1 MLKLIVLVLLLSCH
15 VEAWAQPTAL
25 RLDASH
31 AVVHAAPFLQYL
43 EDPAHQLALADL
55 PPLQPDSRG
64 PWKPALNDRGN
75 VNLGYSS
82 STYWLALPVS
92 VAQHREDR
100 LLEIAFSSLD
110 HVEVYSPGD
119 DGQYQ
124 RQFSGDL
131 YPFNQR
137 PYPHRNLVFPLQ
149 LPAGD
154 YPIYIKVRSQGTLTV
169 PINLWQVEAMH
180 EHDQYAYSLLS
191 LYYGALL
198 ALFFYNF
205 LIYISTRETVFL
217 FYVAF
222 VGSMVVAQASL
233 NGVGNQFLWPSW
245 PVWGNVALPCGMAAT
260 GFFGVFFSRIFLN
273 TRINFPRLDR
283 FMLAFAGLFLFIFVS
298 PLFIPYQASALLVS
312 VAGIVFSLF
321 VTSVAVSSYLH
332 KNPGAFYFLLAW
344 SAVLAGVVI
353 LGLRNLGWVPTNAFT
368 IYSMQIGSAIEML
381 MLSFALA
388 DRITIMRK
396 EKEQAQRDTLNAK
409 QELVDALIKTE
420 QELEER
426 VALRTKEIEA
436 VNTQLRHKERELR
449 YMALHDALTGL
460 ANRTL
465 MNDSLKRALARAGR
479 DNSLVAV
486 LLIDL
491 DGFKEVND
499 SYGHAAGDLVLQVV
513 AARLRKVTRVSDVT
527 ARLGGDEFVVVL
539 EDTHGTEDAV
549 RIAEKLVVELS
560 RPVEG
565 GLHISASIGIALSPG
580 GQMSED
586 ALLRLADQAMYEAK
600 LAGRNRW
607 HVASLDEYDSAT

>member
-1 MLKLIVLVLLLSCH
+1 MRRLVILILLLICH
-15 VEAWAQPTAL
+15 AWAWAQPAAL
-25 RLDASH
+25 HLDASH
-31 AVVHAAPFLQYL
+31 ALAHAGLFLQYL
-43 EDPAHQLALADL
+43 EDPGHQLALKDL
-55 PPLQPDSRG
+55 PALQQG
-64 PWKPALNDRGN
+64 GAWKPALNERGN
-75 VNLGYSS
+75 VNLGYSRS
-82 STYWLALPVS
+82 AFWFALPVS
-92 VAQHREDR
+92 VAADSVEDR
-100 LLEIAFSSLD
+100 LLEVAFASLD
-110 HVEVYSPGD
+110 HVEVYSPDSNGV
-119 DGQYQ
+119 YQ
-124 RQFSGDL
+124 RQMAGDI

-137 PYPHRNLVFPLQ
+137 PYPHRNLVFPLK
-149 LPAGD
+149 LPAGEHV
-154 YPIYIKVRSQGTLTV
+154 IYIKVVSQGTLTV
-169 PINLWQVEAMH
+169 PVNLWQVKAMH
-180 EHDQYAYSLLS
+180 AHDQYAYSLLS

-205 LIYISTRETVFL
+205 LIYLSTRETVFL

-233 NGVGNQFLWPSW
+233 NGLGNQFLWPAW
-245 PVWGNVALPCGMAAT
+245 PEWGNIALPCGMAAT

-273 TRINFPRLDR
+273 TRGNFPRLDR
-283 FMLAFAGLFLFIFVS
+283 LMLAFAVLFALIMLS
-298 PLFIPYQASALLVS
+298 PLALSYRFSALLVS
-312 VAGIVFSLF
+312 LSGVVFSLF
-321 VTSVAVSSYLH
+321 VTSVAVVSYMRR
-332 KNPGAFYFLLAW
+332 NPGAFYFLLAW

-368 IYSMQIGSAIEML
+368 IYSMQLGSAIEML

-420 QELEER
+420 HDLEER
-426 VALRTKEIEA
+426 VALRTKEIET

-479 DNSLVAV
+479 DKGLVAV

-491 DGFKEVND
+491 DGFKEIND
-499 SYGHAAGDLVLQVV
+499 TYGHAAGDLVLQVV

-539 EDTHGTEDAV
+539 EDIHGAEDAI
-549 RIAEKLVVELS
+549 RIAEKLVQELA

-565 GLHISASIGIALSPG
+565 GLHISASIGIALS
-580 GQMSED
+580 SEQHITD
-586 ALLRLADQAMYEAK
+586 DVLLRQADKAMYKAK

-607 HVASLDEYDSAT
+607 HVAEEAECDSMS